1 MSTSLRQDARARLR
15 AQVRREQDLATRVLA
30 ADGRLTVATRKRD
43 AVVASHDQVIA
54 ERRADVADALADYL
68 DQAGVG
74 LDRAAAVL
82 GREKPYLARLI
93 RERAR
98 RGPSPDR

>member
-1 MSTSLRQDARARLR
+1 MSAPLRQDARARLR
-15 AQVRREQDLATRVLA
+15 DQVRREQDLVASVLA
-30 ADGRLTVATRKRD
+30 ADARLAVATRKRD
-43 AVVASHDQVIA
+43 AVVASHDHVIA

-68 DQAGVG
+68 EQAGVG

-82 GREKPYLARLI
+82 GREKTHLARLI

-98 RGPSPDR
+98 RPGA